1 MNFRQIFLILR
12 ARLGIILMVLGI
24 TVITTL
30 AVSLLLPKAYK
41 ASTSLVLN
49 YKGVDPVSG
58 ATLPGQLMPG
68 YLSTQV
74 DIINSMSAALRVV
87 DELRLADDAVVR
99 ANFMKATEGRG
110 TIREWEAGRL
120 LKYLDVA
127 PSRESSV
134 LSVQFSDSNARRA
147 AEVANGFANAYQ
159 HISVELKMDPSKKA
173 AVYYNQQIKRLREA
187 FEAAQT
193 RLTAYQQENN
203 IVSADG
209 RNDLETARLN
219 EISSQLTAIQ
229 GLRMEAA
236 SRRNQARGAGRHESP
251 DVIANPLIQNLK
263 LQLAQSEMR
272 RSMVAERF
280 TQDHP
285 TWQMAN
291 AEVEKLQSEL
301 NRHVSDTNASIANTE
316 RILQQRESELRD
328 ALDAQKTRV
337 LELNRK
343 RDVIK
348 VMSNEVDSAQKAYE
362 TAAQRFMQT
371 SLEAQSNASEVSV
384 LNLASPPLLPASPKI
399 ILNTL
404 LSVLLGA
411 ILGVVFAFLS
421 ELLDRRIRCVE
432 DLLLGLQAPVLG
444 VMTLRQPR
452 RMRLGMPTLRLPYR
466 PLP

>member
-1 MNFRQIFLILR
+1 MNLRQIFLILR

-24 TVITTL
+24 TVTTTL
-30 AVSLLLPKAYK
+30 AVSLILPKTYK

-49 YKGVDPVSG
+49 YKGVDPVTG

-87 DELRLADDAVVR
+87 DELGLANDPVTR
-99 ANFMKATEGRG
+99 ANFTKATEGRG

-134 LSVQFSDSNARRA
+134 LSVQFSDPSARRA
-147 AEVANGFANAYQ
+147 AAIANSFANAYQ

-236 SRRNQARGAGRHESP
+236 SRRNQARSAGGSESP

-272 RSMVAERF
+272 RSVVAERF

-285 TWQMAN
+285 TWLMAN

-301 NRHVSDTNASIANTE
+301 NRQVRATNASVANTE

-337 LELNRK
+337 LEQNRK

-384 LNLASPPLLPASPKI
+384 LNPASQPLLPASPKI
-399 ILNTL
+399 VLNTL
-404 LSVLLGA
+404 LSVLLGG
-411 ILGVVFAFLS
+411 ILGVAFAFLF
-421 ELLDRRIRCVE
+421 ELLDRRIRSVE

-444 VMTLRQPR
+444 VMTLREPR

-466 PLP
+466 SPS